1 MFEKKIVYKLINI
14 ITTNSLYFNDEIQ
27 DTIIQLFIK
36 IIRKDI
42 RLRKITIDNKV
53 IGSMIDFLFAP
64 VWKVP
69 LLS

>member
-53 IGSMIDFLFAP
+53 I
-64 VWKVP
+64 
-69 LLS
+69 